1 MKQFCEYGC
10 GRESKYQLSSG
21 KSCCSSHYMKCP
33 ELIARITSNAVK
45 KSADMKKKETIF
57 YKEEYLKNPKVCLKC
72 HKELLYEK
80 RKNKFCS
87 SVCSGSYNTKGR
99 VLSEEQKLKTS
110 KTLKRKHSTG
120 EIITTERQ
128 RKPVPRLFCNI
139 YYNNCKICGKIIVN
153 RYSGGKI
160 TCSRECHSIA
170 STKIRTYPNGARKTI
185 YYDNPNQG
193 RIVLESSWELEIA
206 KLLDSM
212 KIIWIR
218 PKFIRWVDDLGKAR
232 IYYPDFYLSD
242 FQVYLDPKN
251 PFCCNQDFEKMTK
264 ITEKI
269 HVIWGDIAIIKY
281 YVENLLQK
289 TE

>member
-1 MKQFCEYGC
+1 MLCEYGC
-10 GRESKYQLSSG
+10 EQEAQFQLKNG
-21 KSCCSSHYMKCP
+21 KWCCSERYNSCP
-33 ELIARITSNAVK
+33 EL
-45 KSADMKKKETIF
+45 
-57 YKEEYLKNPKVCLKC
+57 
-72 HKELLYEK
+72 K
-80 RKNKFCS
+80 RKNSISKAGKSSEAIRRAGLLGVSKEKENAKKRKADYELNPKLCKYCKKTIQYGKTKNDFCS
-87 SVCSGSYNTKGR
+87 SKCAGYYNNPKSN
-99 VLSEEQKLKTS
+99 VVV
-110 KTLKRKHSTG
+110 HIST
-120 EIITTERQ
+120 RNKF
-128 RKPVPRLFCNI
+128 RNI
-139 YYNNCKICGKIIVN
+139 YYTNCKICDKVIVN
-153 RYSGGKI
+153 RYSGGRM

-170 STKIRTYPNGARKTI
+170 STKIRTYPNGVRKTI